1 MENEKMNEEIIR
13 RAVVTGATGAVGMA
27 LVKELVGRG
36 IEVLALCRTGSG
48 RAKRLNGIEGVEIEE
63 CSLENLDTAGKGCR
77 KPYDAFFHLAW
88 QGTTGEARNDAY
100 LQTENVRYALD
111 AVSAAKRFG
120 CKVFVGAGS
129 QAEYGRAQPPLAA
142 DTPAFPEN
150 GYGIAKLC
158 AGQLTRLLAN
168 RLGMRQVWAR
178 ILSVYGPYDGEN
190 SMVMSAITA
199 LLAGRTPKFTAG
211 EQLWDYLYSEDA
223 ARALRLM
230 AEKGRDGG
238 VYPLGCGQARP
249 LKEYIL
255 AFREAVD
262 ENAEVAIGAVPY
274 PSGQVMNLAADISAL
289 KKETGWTPRVPFEEG
304 IQTTVTWVKNL
315 RNA

>member
-1 MENEKMNEEIIR
+1 MLPRK
-13 RAVVTGATGAVGMA
+13 
-27 LVKELVGRG
+27 
-36 IEVLALCRTGSG
+36 SG
-48 RAKRLNGIEGVEIEE
+48 HGGKRLPQA
-63 CSLENLDTAGKGCR
+63 LR
-77 KPYDAFFHLAW
+77 RFFHLAW

-100 LQTENVRYALD
+100 LQNENVRYALD

-129 QAEYGRAQPPLAA
+129 QAEYGRAQQPLAA

-199 LLAGRTPKFTAG
+199 LLEGRIPKFTAG
-211 EQLWDYLYSEDA
+211 SSCGIICIARTPPGLYCSWRREDGTA
-223 ARALRLM
+223 AF
-230 AEKGRDGG
+230 
-238 VYPLGCGQARP
+238 
-249 LKEYIL
+249 IL
-255 AFREAVD
+255 
-262 ENAEVAIGAVPY
+262 
-274 PSGQVMNLAADISAL
+274 SAAG
-289 KKETGWTPRVPFEEG
+289 KRGP
-304 IQTTVTWVKNL
+304 
-315 RNA
+315 